1 MNDWK
6 AFWQDVA
13 AGKADEWE
21 CMWHRG
27 DAWLPVTGHLSSLYL
42 CPHNYTLRRKRCMVT
57 VTIPRPL
64 KKVPEHGAVWTWGS
78 RVGVFITPV
87 PHTAVATGRGFATE
101 EEAQMAHDAFRA
113 LVEGE

>member
-42 CPHNYTLRRKRCMVT
+42 CPHNYTLRRKRKMVT
-57 VTIPRPL
+57 VTIPQPL
-64 KKVPEHGAVWTWGS
+64 KEMPANGEVWTLGCS
-78 RVGVFITPV
+78 GPFQSAFPTEVI
-87 PHTAVATGRGFATE
+87 ASGRGYATE
-101 EEAQMAHDAFRA
+101 EEAQMAADAFRA